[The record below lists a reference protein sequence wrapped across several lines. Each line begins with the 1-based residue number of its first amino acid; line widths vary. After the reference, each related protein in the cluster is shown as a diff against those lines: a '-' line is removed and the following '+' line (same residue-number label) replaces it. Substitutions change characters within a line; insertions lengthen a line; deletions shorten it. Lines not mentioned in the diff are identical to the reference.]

1 MIWLEGV
8 SYLRAGSPAL
18 GDVTLGVSCGEL
30 LVVQGPT
37 GSGKSSLLAV
47 AAGVLAPDSGAVW
60 IADHNIAGLQASSL
74 PYVRR
79 NVGYL
84 PPEPLLIPDETVLE
98 NIMLALAVRG
108 QPIDS
113 AEADARETLAMVA
126 DSAWE
131 NRPARSLSTGQQR
144 LVALARAL
152 VGPPPLVVVDEPA
165 SGMGGDD
172 RDGIVRALVWARER
186 GCAVLC
192 ATSDPS
198 FAQMLVD
205 AGGRQVHLEG
215 GRIAGAPAIGL
226 VPAPVDFPEMDTG
239 TLTGFAS
246 PFSTPPATTS
256 PSLRSASPNPPA
268 MVRGEQSSPAP
279 HATSERGPEDADSA
293 EAIRSFDRRSSG
305 EESS

>member
-1 MIWLEGV
+1 VIWLEGV

-18 GDVTLGVSCGEL
+18 QEVTLGVSSGEL
-30 LVVQGPT
+30 VVVQGLT

-47 AAGVLAPDSGAVW
+47 AAGARFPDSGAVW
-60 IADHNIAGLQASSL
+60 IAEHNIASLQASSL

-108 QPIDS
+108 EPIES

-131 NRPARSLSTGQQR
+131 NRLARSLSTGQQR

-165 SGMGGDD
+165 AGMGGDD
-172 RDGIVRALVWARER
+172 REGIVRALVWARDR

-192 ATSDPS
+192 ATSDPG
-198 FAQMLVD
+198 FAQRLVD
-205 AGGRQVHLEG
+205 AGGRRVHLEG

-226 VPAPVDFPEMDTG
+226 VPAPVNYSG
-239 TLTGFAS
+239 QNH
-246 PFSTPPATTS
+246 
-256 PSLRSASPNPPA
+256 R
-268 MVRGEQSSPAP
+268 
-279 HATSERGPEDADSA
+279 EDA
-293 EAIRSFDRRSSG
+293 EASEATRLSVRRSSG

>member
-1 MIWLEGV
+1 VIWLEGV

-18 GDVTLGVSCGEL
+18 QEVTLGVSSGEL
-30 LVVQGPT
+30 VVVQGPT

-47 AAGVLAPDSGAVW
+47 AAGARFPDSGAVW
-60 IADHNIAGLQASSL
+60 IAEHNIASLQASSL

-84 PPEPLLIPDETVLE
+84 PPDPLLIPDETVLE

-108 QPIDS
+108 EPIES

-131 NRPARSLSTGQQR
+131 NRLARSLSTGQQR

-152 VGPPPLVVVDEPA
+152 VGPPSLVVVDEPA
-165 SGMGGDD
+165 AGMGGDD
-172 RDGIVRALVWARER
+172 REGIVRALVWARER

-192 ATSDPS
+192 ATSDPGFS
-198 FAQMLVD
+198 QMLVD
-205 AGGRQVHLEG
+205 AGGRRVHLES
-215 GRIAGAPAIGL
+215 GRIAGAPSIGL
-226 VPAPVDFPEMDTG
+226 VPAPVH
-239 TLTGFAS
+239 FA
-246 PFSTPPATTS
+246 
-256 PSLRSASPNPPA
+256 
-268 MVRGEQSSPAP
+268 GQ
-279 HATSERGPEDADSA
+279 SEREIA
-293 EAIRSFDRRSSG
+293 ESSQAIRSSARRSSG

>member
-1 MIWLEGV
+1 VIWLEGV

-18 GDVTLGVSCGEL
+18 ADLTLGVSRGEL
-30 LVVQGPT
+30 VVVQGPT

-47 AAGVLAPDSGAVW
+47 AAGFREPDSGAVW
-60 IADHNIAGLQASSL
+60 IAERNIAGLQASSL

-84 PPEPLLIPDETVLE
+84 PPLPLLIPDENVLE

-113 AEADARETLAMVA
+113 AEADARESLAMVA

-131 NRPARSLSTGQQR
+131 NRLARSLSTGQQR

-165 SGMGGDD
+165 AGMGGDD
-172 RDGIVRALVWARER
+172 REGIVRALVWARER

-205 AGGRQVHLEG
+205 AGGRRVNLEG
-215 GRIAGAPAIGL
+215 GRIVGAPAIGL
-226 VPAPVDFPEMDTG
+226 VPTPVDFPDMD
-239 TLTGFAS
+239 
-246 PFSTPPATTS
+246 
-256 PSLRSASPNPPA
+256 
-268 MVRGEQSSPAP
+268 E
-279 HATSERGPEDADSA
+279 PENADLA
-293 EAIRSFDRRSSG
+293 EAIRPSDRSSSG
-305 EESS
+305 EESA

>member
-1 MIWLEGV
+1 VIWLEGV

-18 GDVTLGVSCGEL
+18 ADVTLGVSCGEL
-30 LVVQGPT
+30 VAVQGPT

-47 AAGVLAPDSGAVW
+47 AAGIRAPDSGAVW
-60 IADHNIAGLQASSL
+60 IAEHNIAGLQASSL

-131 NRPARSLSTGQQR
+131 NRLARSLSTGQQR

-165 SGMGGDD
+165 AGMGGDD
-172 RDGIVRALVWARER
+172 REGIVRALVWARER

-192 ATSDPS
+192 GTSDPS

-215 GRIAGAPAIGL
+215 GRMAGAPAIGL
-226 VPAPVDFPEMDTG
+226 VPAPVDFPDI
-239 TLTGFAS
+239 
-246 PFSTPPATTS
+246 
-256 PSLRSASPNPPA
+256 PNPPA

-279 HATSERGPEDADSA
+279 HATSEREAENPDSA
-293 EAIRSFDRRSSG
+293 EAIQQSDRGSSG

>member
-8 SYLRAGSPAL
+8 SCLRADGPAL
-18 GDVTLGVSCGEL
+18 DDVTLGVSSGEL
-30 LVVQGPT
+30 VVVQGLT

-47 AAGVLAPDSGAVW
+47 AAGVRAPDSGAVW
-60 IADHNIAGLQASSL
+60 IAERDIAGLQASSL

-79 NVGYL
+79 NIGYL

-108 QPIDS
+108 EPIDS

-131 NRPARSLSTGQQR
+131 GRMARSLSTGQQR

-152 VGPPPLVVVDEPA
+152 VGPPPLIVVDEPA

-172 RDGIVRALVWARER
+172 REGIARALVWARDR

-198 FAQMLVD
+198 FAQILVD
-205 AGGRQVHLEG
+205 AGGRRVHLEG
-215 GRIAGAPAIGL
+215 GRLAGAPAIGL
-226 VPAPVDFPEMDTG
+226 VP
-239 TLTGFAS
+239 
-246 PFSTPPATTS
+246 TPGG
-256 PSLRSASPNPPA
+256 L
-268 MVRGEQSSPAP
+268 VGESQ
-279 HATSERGPEDADSA
+279 PEDAESAQAIDSA
-293 EAIRSFDRRSSG
+293 DRRSSG

>member
-18 GDVTLGVSCGEL
+18 QEVTLGVSSGEL
-30 LVVQGPT
+30 VVVQGPT

-47 AAGVLAPDSGAVW
+47 AAGARFPDSGAVW
-60 IADHNIAGLQASSL
+60 IAEHNIASLQASSL

-84 PPEPLLIPDETVLE
+84 PPDPLLIPDETVLE

-108 QPIDS
+108 EPIES

-131 NRPARSLSTGQQR
+131 NRLARSLSTGQQR

-165 SGMGGDD
+165 AGMGGDD
-172 RDGIVRALVWARER
+172 REGIVRALVWARDR

-192 ATSDPS
+192 ATSDPG
-198 FAQMLVD
+198 FVQMLVD
-205 AGGRQVHLEG
+205 AGGRRVHLEG

-226 VPAPVDFPEMDTG
+226 VPAPVDFSTENQRENADASQAIP
-239 TLTGFAS
+239 LT
-246 PFSTPPATTS
+246 
-256 PSLRSASPNPPA
+256 
-268 MVRGEQSSPAP
+268 V
-279 HATSERGPEDADSA
+279 
-293 EAIRSFDRRSSG
+293 RRSSG

>member
-18 GDVTLGVSCGEL
+18 GDVTLGVSRGEL
-30 LVVQGPT
+30 VVVHGPT

-47 AAGVLAPDSGAVW
+47 AAGVRAPNSGAVW
-60 IADHNIAGLQASSL
+60 IADRNIAGLQASSL

-84 PPEPLLIPDETVLE
+84 PPSPLLIPDETVLE

-108 QPIDS
+108 EPIDS

-131 NRPARSLSTGQQR
+131 NRLARSLSTGQQR

-172 RDGIVRALVWARER
+172 REGIARALVWARER

-198 FAQMLVD
+198 FAEMLVD

-215 GRIAGAPAIGL
+215 GRITGAPAIGL
-226 VPAPVDFPEMDTG
+226 VPAPVDLADMG
-239 TLTGFAS
+239 TPRGFAS
-246 PFSTPPATTS
+246 PFGPPPATLT
-256 PSLRSASPNPPA
+256 PLASLGLAIPPA

-279 HATSERGPEDADSA
+279 HATSDAEPESTESA
-293 EAIRSFDRRSSG
+293 ETIGLSDRRSTG

>member
-18 GDVTLGVSCGEL
+18 QDVTLGVSSGEL
-30 LVVQGPT
+30 VVVQGLT

-47 AAGVLAPDSGAVW
+47 AAGARTPDSGAVW
-60 IADHNIAGLQASSL
+60 IAEHNIVGLQASSL

-84 PPEPLLIPDETVLE
+84 PPEPLLIPNETVLE

-108 QPIDS
+108 EPIDS

-131 NRPARSLSTGQQR
+131 NRLATSLSTGQQR

-152 VGPPPLVVVDEPA
+152 VGTPPLGVVDEPA
-165 SGMGGDD
+165 SGMGADE
-172 RDGIVRALVWARER
+172 REGIARALVWARDR

-192 ATSDPS
+192 ATSDLS
-198 FAQMLVD
+198 FVQLLVD
-205 AGGRQVHLEG
+205 AGGRRVDLED

-226 VPAPVDFPEMDTG
+226 VPDPVRLSDM
-239 TLTGFAS
+239 
-246 PFSTPPATTS
+246 TS
-256 PSLRSASPNPPA
+256 
-268 MVRGEQSSPAP
+268 
-279 HATSERGPEDADSA
+279 DAEPDNTDSA
-293 EAIRSFDRRSSG
+293 EVIRLSDRRSSG
-305 EESS
+305 EGSS

>member
-18 GDVTLGVSCGEL
+18 ADVTLGVSFGEM
-30 LVVQGPT
+30 VVVHGLT

-47 AAGVLAPDSGAVW
+47 AAGARAPDSGAVW
-60 IADHNIAGLQASSL
+60 IAEHNIVGLQASSL

-79 NVGYL
+79 NIGYL
-84 PPEPLLIPDETVLE
+84 PSEPLLIPDETVLE

-108 QPIDS
+108 EPIDS

-131 NRPARSLSTGQQR
+131 NRLARSLSTGQQR

-152 VGPPPLVVVDEPA
+152 VGPPSLVVVDEPA
-165 SGMGGDD
+165 AGMGGDD
-172 RDGIVRALVWARER
+172 REGIVRALVWARER

-192 ATSDPS
+192 ATSDPGFS
-198 FAQMLVD
+198 QMLVD
-205 AGGRQVHLEG
+205 AGGRRVHLES
-215 GRIAGAPAIGL
+215 GRIAGAPSIGL
-226 VPAPVDFPEMDTG
+226 VPAPVH
-239 TLTGFAS
+239 FA
-246 PFSTPPATTS
+246 
-256 PSLRSASPNPPA
+256 
-268 MVRGEQSSPAP
+268 GQ
-279 HATSERGPEDADSA
+279 SEREIA
-293 EAIRSFDRRSSG
+293 ESSQAIRSSARRSSG

>member
-1 MIWLEGV
+1 
-8 SYLRAGSPAL
+8 
-18 GDVTLGVSCGEL
+18 
-30 LVVQGPT
+30 
-37 GSGKSSLLAV
+37 V
-47 AAGVLAPDSGAVW
+47 AAGARAPDSGAVW
-60 IADHNIAGLQASSL
+60 IAEHNIVGLQASSL

-84 PPEPLLIPDETVLE
+84 PPEPLLIPDESVLE

-108 QPIDS
+108 EPIDS

-131 NRPARSLSTGQQR
+131 DRLARSLSTGQQR

-165 SGMGGDD
+165 AGMGGDD
-172 RDGIVRALVWARER
+172 REGIVRALVWARER

-192 ATSDPS
+192 ATCDPG

-205 AGGRQVHLEG
+205 AGGRRVHLEG

-226 VPAPVDFPEMDTG
+226 VPAPVQFTDMG
-239 TLTGFAS
+239 TLKGFAP
-246 PFSTPPATTS
+246 PFGPPPASSTPLASLGLAT
-256 PSLRSASPNPPA
+256 PPA
-268 MVRGEQSSPAP
+268 MVHGEQSSPALQ
-279 HATSERGPEDADSA
+279 ATSGGEPEKA
-293 EAIRSFDRRSSG
+293 EASQAILSIRRSSG

>member
-1 MIWLEGV
+1 MASWWLC
-8 SYLRAGSPAL
+8 RARPVRARAP
-18 GDVTLGVSCGEL
+18 CWPWRPEFE
-30 LVVQGPT
+30 
-37 GSGKSSLLAV
+37 
-47 AAGVLAPDSGAVW
+47 APDSGAVW

-131 NRPARSLSTGQQR
+131 NRLARSLSTGQQR

-172 RDGIVRALVWARER
+172 REGIVRALSWARER

-226 VPAPVDFPEMDTG
+226 VPAPVDFPGD
-239 TLTGFAS
+239 
-246 PFSTPPATTS
+246 
-256 PSLRSASPNPPA
+256 R
-268 MVRGEQSSPAP
+268 
-279 HATSERGPEDADSA
+279 ERETENADSA
-293 EAIRSFDRRSSG
+293 EVLPPSDRRSSG

>member
-1 MIWLEGV
+1 VIWLEGV
-8 SYLRAGSPAL
+8 SYLRTGSPAL
-18 GDVTLGVSCGEL
+18 GDVTLGVSSGEL
-30 LVVQGPT
+30 VVVQGPT

-47 AAGVLAPDSGAVW
+47 AAGVRAPDSGAVW
-60 IADHNIAGLQASSL
+60 IADHNIVGLQASSL

-84 PPEPLLIPDETVLE
+84 PSEPLLIPDETVLE

-131 NRPARSLSTGQQR
+131 NRLAKSLSTGQQR

-165 SGMGGDD
+165 SGMGGDE
-172 RDGIVRALVWARER
+172 REGIARALVWARDR

-198 FAQMLVD
+198 FAEMLVEVGARRVD
-205 AGGRQVHLEG
+205 LEG
-215 GRIAGAPAIGL
+215 GRISGAPAIGL
-226 VPAPVDFPEMDTG
+226 VP
-239 TLTGFAS
+239 S
-246 PFSTPPATTS
+246 ST
-256 PSLRSASPNPPA
+256 RF
-268 MVRGEQSSPAP
+268 VGDGE
-279 HATSERGPEDADSA
+279 SEAKKRDAA
-293 EAIRSFDRRSSG
+293 EVIRLSDHRSSG
-305 EESS
+305 EEAS

>member
-1 MIWLEGV
+1 
-8 SYLRAGSPAL
+8 
-18 GDVTLGVSCGEL
+18 
-30 LVVQGPT
+30 
-37 GSGKSSLLAV
+37 
-47 AAGVLAPDSGAVW
+47 
-60 IADHNIAGLQASSL
+60 
-74 PYVRR
+74 
-79 NVGYL
+79 
-84 PPEPLLIPDETVLE
+84 
-98 NIMLALAVRG
+98 
-108 QPIDS
+108 
-113 AEADARETLAMVA
+113 MVA

-226 VPAPVDFPEMDTG
+226 VPTPVS
-239 TLTGFAS
+239 FAGES
-246 PFSTPPATTS
+246 EPKNAESSQAIHS
-256 PSLRSASPNPPA
+256 SA
-268 MVRGEQSSPAP
+268 
-279 HATSERGPEDADSA
+279 
-293 EAIRSFDRRSSG
+293 RRSSG

>member
-1 MIWLEGV
+1 VIWLEGV
-8 SYLRAGSPAL
+8 SYLRTGSPAL
-18 GDVTLGVSCGEL
+18 SDVTLGVASGEL
-30 LVVQGPT
+30 VVVQGPT
-37 GSGKSSLLAV
+37 GSGKSSLLTV
-47 AAGVLAPDSGAVW
+47 AAGVRAPDSGAVW
-60 IADHNIAGLQASSL
+60 IADHNIVGLQASSL

-84 PPEPLLIPDETVLE
+84 SPEPLLIPDETVLE

-131 NRPARSLSTGQQR
+131 NRLARSLSTGQQR

-165 SGMGGDD
+165 SGMAGDE
-172 RDGIVRALVWARER
+172 REGIVRALVWARDR

-198 FAQMLVD
+198 FAEVLVD
-205 AGGRQVHLEG
+205 AGGRRVDLAG
-215 GRIAGAPAIGL
+215 GRLSGGPAIGL
-226 VPAPVDFPEMDTG
+226 VPKPVEMG
-239 TLTGFAS
+239 TLRESEPKKGE
-246 PFSTPPATTS
+246 
-256 PSLRSASPNPPA
+256 SAD
-268 MVRGEQSSPAP
+268 V
-279 HATSERGPEDADSA
+279 
-293 EAIRSFDRRSSG
+293 IRLSDRRSSG

>member
-1 MIWLEGV
+1 VIWLEGV
-8 SYLRAGSPAL
+8 SYLRAGGPVLEDA
-18 GDVTLGVSCGEL
+18 TLGVSCGEL
-30 LVVQGPT
+30 VVVQGPT

-47 AAGVLAPDSGAVW
+47 AAGVRAPDSGAVW
-60 IADHNIAGLQASSL
+60 IAERNIAGLQASSL

-79 NVGYL
+79 NIGYL

-108 QPIDS
+108 ESVDA

-131 NRPARSLSTGQQR
+131 GRLARSLSTGQQR
-144 LVALARAL
+144 LIALARAL

-165 SGMGGDD
+165 AGLGGDD
-172 RDGIVRALVWARER
+172 REGIVGALVWARDR

-205 AGGRQVHLEG
+205 EGGRRVLLEG
-215 GRIAGAPAIGL
+215 GRMAGGPAIGL
-226 VPAPVDFPEMDTG
+226 VPTVHLADMG
-239 TLTGFAS
+239 TLEGF
-246 PFSTPPATTS
+246 PC
-256 PSLRSASPNPPA
+256 PPA

-279 HATSERGPEDADSA
+279 HATSEGEPEDPKSA
-293 EAIRSFDRRSSG
+293 EAIRSSDRRSSG